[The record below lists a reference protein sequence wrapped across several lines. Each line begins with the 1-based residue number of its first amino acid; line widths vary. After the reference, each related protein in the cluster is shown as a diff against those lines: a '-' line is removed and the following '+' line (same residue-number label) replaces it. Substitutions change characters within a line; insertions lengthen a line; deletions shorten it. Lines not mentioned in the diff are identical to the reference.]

1 MKVLSKR
8 IILRLHAD
16 LIEAYGGTDGVRDE
30 GLLDSAIHAPLQ
42 SFGGEELYPTLL
54 EKAARLWYGLIKN
67 HPFIDGNKRIGTH
80 AMLIFLDINHE
91 TILYEDEDLINAA
104 LSVADGTMSYERL
117 LQWLREHVN

>member
-30 GLLDSAIHAPLQ
+30 GLLDSAIHASLQ

>member
-80 AMLIFLDINHE
+80 AMLVFLDINHE

>member
-42 SFGGEELYPTLL
+42 SFGGEELYLTLL

-80 AMLIFLDINHE
+80 AMLVFLDINHE